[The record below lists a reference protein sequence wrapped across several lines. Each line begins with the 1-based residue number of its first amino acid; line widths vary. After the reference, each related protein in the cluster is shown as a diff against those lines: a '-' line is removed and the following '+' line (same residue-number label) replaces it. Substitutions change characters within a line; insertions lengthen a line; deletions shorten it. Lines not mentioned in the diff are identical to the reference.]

1 MIKRSTLSYAINGS
15 FRSGGA
21 VWTLIYCVNLKK
33 NNSRTYVIHKTA
45 VWTAPEL
52 KLSPLNAEFQA
63 LRIWNTKTALRTR
76 KHAKTAL
83 FKNPK
88 KISHSAL
95 HKNLFRTLLGRRKK
109 NLSLSKS
116 IAHTFST
123 SYSNR
128 AEKLHTYSRASQLVK
143 CKISAQELPIQ
154 KSYDHFHFLKKYNK
168 KTS

>member
-1 MIKRSTLSYAINGS
+1 MLFIKLLYEQLRSWNVHRWTQNFKLYAYETLKQRLEREN
-15 FRSGGA
+15 
-21 VWTLIYCVNLKK
+21 
-33 NNSRTYVIHKTA
+33 
-45 VWTAPEL
+45 
-52 KLSPLNAEFQA
+52 
-63 LRIWNTKTALRTR
+63 TR
-76 KHAKTAL
+76 KQHFSKIR
-83 FKNPK
+83 K

-123 SYSNR
+123 SYSDR